1 MLERLTL
8 DQYEFHI
15 LRISN
20 EWFEEKKI
28 RNPLLF
34 TGTLDFVLNIKI

>member
-20 EWFEEKKI
+20 ERFEEEKNQKPALI
-28 RNPLLF
+28 HWNP
-34 TGTLDFVLNIKI
+34 

>member
-1 MLERLTL
+1 MLEKLTL

-20 EWFEEKKI
+20 EWFEEKKNQKPALI
-28 RNPLLF
+28 HWKPL
-34 TGTLDFVLNIKI
+34 TSY

>member
-20 EWFEEKKI
+20 EWFEKKI
-28 RNPLLF
+28 
-34 TGTLDFVLNIKI
+34 TGTLDFVLDIKI

>member
-8 DQYEFHI
+8 DQYEFDI

-20 EWFEEKKI
+20 EWFEKNQKPALI
-28 RNPLLF
+28 HWNP
-34 TGTLDFVLNIKI
+34 

>member
-8 DQYEFHI
+8 DRYEFDI

-20 EWFEEKKI
+20 EWFEKKNQKPALI
-28 RNPLLF
+28 HWNP
-34 TGTLDFVLNIKI
+34 

>member
-8 DQYEFHI
+8 DQYEFDV

-20 EWFEEKKI
+20 EWFEKKSET
-28 RNPLLF
+28 RFNSLEPL
-34 TGTLDFVLNIKI
+34 TSY

>member
-8 DQYEFHI
+8 DQHEFDI

-20 EWFEEKKI
+20 EWFEKKSEN
-28 RNPLLF
+28 RFNSLE
-34 TGTLDFVLNIKI
+34 TMSSY

>member
-20 EWFEEKKI
+20 EWFEEKKKSET
-28 RNPLLF
+28 RFNSLEPL
-34 TGTLDFVLNIKI
+34 TSY

>member
-20 EWFEEKKI
+20 EWFEEKKSET
-28 RNPLLF
+28 RFNSLEPL
-34 TGTLDFVLNIKI
+34 TSY